1 MLLASMISL
10 QLRIQLRLA
19 WDVIRTVPPGRLLNY
34 ATNRWVPRSEVLD
47 GNRSGP
53 RIFCC
58 LVTRRCNLKCP
69 WCLTPA
75 IHDKAFDLTPEVLD
89 RFLTHPAVRNCAL
102 VAFSGGEPLLN
113 RDLATMVARTRSH
126 GHLASMTTNGTNL
139 ESQIADLK
147 RAGINMINVSVYN
160 TNFSGLAGTLPRIN
174 QTLRVRTNKIVLRTV
189 LEENPGEIEEA
200 IRMSMDTGCFGT
212 VLFLCLP
219 HDEGLENVIYDDHGA
234 YLDFK
239 ERIRAK
245 YPRYPISWPQPAKRN
260 LRSVDKLCR
269 FPWSTL
275 IADAHGNLGP
285 CCNYYPDPANSYGN
299 LQEDGSAEVLNG
311 PLFKELRRGLLSPDP
326 EFPACCKGCY
336 AMSDPWYAN
345 Q

>member
-1 MLLASMISL
+1 MISL
-10 QLRIQLRLA
+10 QLRIQLSLA
-19 WDVIRTVPPGRLLNY
+19 RDVIRTVPPGRLLNY
-34 ATNRWVPRSEVLD
+34 ARNRWAPRSEVLD
-47 GNRSGP
+47 LNRWGP
-53 RIFCC
+53 RTFGC
-58 LVTRRCNLKCP
+58 LLTRRCNLKCP

-75 IHDKAFDLTPEVLD
+75 IHDKHSDLTPEVLD
-89 RFLTHPAVRNCAL
+89 KFLAHPAVRNCVL

-113 RDLATMVARTRSH
+113 HDLATMVARTRSH
-126 GHLASMTTNGTNL
+126 GHLVSMTTNGLNL
-139 ESQIADLK
+139 DSRIAELK

-160 TNFSGLAGTLPRIN
+160 TNFSGLADTLPRTN
-174 QTLRVRTNKIVLRTV
+174 GTFRVRTNKIILRTV

-200 IRMSMDTGCFGT
+200 IRMSIETGCFGT

-219 HDEGLENVIYDDHGA
+219 HDDGIENVVYEDHQA

-245 YPRYPISWPQPAKRN
+245 YPKYSISWPQPAKRH
-260 LRSVDKLCR
+260 LRSGDKLCR
-269 FPWSTL
+269 FPWSTV

-285 CCNYYPDPANSYGN
+285 CCNYYPDPAKDYGN
-299 LQEDGSAEVLNG
+299 LLKDGSAEVLNG
-311 PLFKELRRGLLSPDP
+311 PLFQQIRHGLLSPDP
-326 EFPACCKGCY
+326 ELPACCQGCY